1 MSRRV
6 SWMSALVFVAS
17 AGLAVAAAPQ
27 SKTTSESKKIDFPD
41 TVTLA
46 GKTVPSGEHT
56 VLWQGDRGNL
66 DVKILDGKK
75 LLAEGRGQIQ
85 DAKTKHENDAVVTN
99 VGSGTPVLTEIDLGG
114 RTTTLMLKQS

>member
-17 AGLAVAAAPQ
+17 AGLAAVSTPQ
-27 SKTTSESKKIDFPD
+27 SKVTSQSKKVDFPD

-46 GKTVPSGEHT
+46 GKTVPSGDHT
-56 VLWQGDRGNL
+56 VVWQGDRSNL

-75 LLAEGRGQIQ
+75 LLAESRGQIQ
-85 DAKTKHENDAVVTN
+85 DSKTKHENDAVVTYQ
-99 VGSGTPVLTEIDLGG
+99 GSGTPVLTEIDFGG
-114 RTTTLMLKQS
+114 QTTTLVFKKS